1 MILVDTNVLLDLATN
16 DATWANWSVRQL
28 DAATTLGAV
37 AVNPV
42 VYSEFSVCFDRIE
55 AVDRFLTAAGIDLVE
70 LPRDALFLAGKA
82 FQQYRRRGGHRPG
95 VLPDFFIG
103 AHATVSG
110 MKVLTR
116 DATRVRSYFPAVGIF
131 VRA

>member
-1 MILVDTNVLLDLATN
+1 MILVDTNVLLDLVTN
-16 DATWANWSVRQL
+16 DPTWASWSVRQL
-28 DAATTLGAV
+28 DAATTLGGV
-37 AVNPV
+37 VVNPV
-42 VYSEFSVCFDRIE
+42 VYSEFSVGFDRIE
-55 AVDRFLTAAGIDLVE
+55 AVDRFLIAAGIDLVE
-70 LPRDALFLAGKA
+70 MPREALFLAGKA

-116 DATRVRSYFPAVGIF
+116 DATRVRSYFPAVALF